1 MHIAHVIAYL
11 YPKCVLYSKFELNEA
26 NDDANEDR
34 HNSHK
39 MDIIAMLCI
48 QTVNPRHSP
57 FLYVESI
64 YMKNDAFHDET
75 NRPVVV
81 HNTTNVACVC
91 VCVCW
96 LAVCMFMFAH
106 VVLYSPRN
114 ATRCVQP
121 HSIGPALSF
130 GCLLNKNQP
139 RHTNR
144 ISE

>member
-1 MHIAHVIAYL
+1 MEYLYVHIAHVIAYL

-91 VCVCW
+91 VCVFAGW
-96 LAVCMFMFAH
+96 LYACSCLRTLFCVALVMLRDA
-106 VVLYSPRN
+106 YS
-114 ATRCVQP
+114 
-121 HSIGPALSF
+121 
-130 GCLLNKNQP
+130 
-139 RHTNR
+139 R
-144 ISE
+144 IQLAQRFHLVAF